1 MNPSRVS
8 AIVVTH
14 DNRGDIGACLRS
26 LEQSTVRPDEIIV
39 VDHASRD
46 GTPAH
51 VRREFPAAILLDYW
65 DNPGFGEGNNRAFR
79 IASGEFYFLLNPDA
93 TVAVDGIEQ
102 LLGAMREDSALG
114 AAAPK
119 IRLAAEPAVL
129 NSAGLAVNQ
138 IGYAWDRGFLEW
150 DAGQY
155 DRPEA
160 VLAASGCALLL
171 RASIVGALGGFDP
184 AFFLY
189 YEDLDLCLRC
199 WLSGHSVAYV
209 PAALAWHAMKVHG
222 RPLHYNEY
230 LDHRNRLRTLFKTRS
245 ASSLVR
251 CLPRLLAFEALSAL
265 DLARR
270 GQGRGLA
277 LRLRAWG
284 SAFLAL
290 ASTLRSRRAV
300 QRRRVVPDRMLA
312 HLFERGAGAPRIKA
326 ALPDYPVVYEGGLEP
341 MRLAPRL
348 TMGRDEVGKL
358 GLGWYG
364 LEMSEGVPYRW
375 CCGYGVLF
383 LSAPAPGWRGTLTM
397 TVRSLGPTEVEVRID
412 RTVAGRWAISPR
424 QWQEY
429 SIPVAAVR
437 DVLRIELLPIATTVP
452 AHAARDS
459 RDHRVLGVAVAS
471 VSLS

>member
-1 MNPSRVS
+1 MS

-14 DNRGDIGACLRS
+14 DSRGDIDACLRS
-26 LEQSTVRPDEIIV
+26 LEQSTVPPDEIIV

-46 GTPAH
+46 GTSAH

-79 IASGEFYFLLNPDA
+79 VASGEYCFLLNPDA

-102 LLGAMREDSALG
+102 LLGTMKEDSALG

-129 NSAGLAVNQ
+129 NSAGLAVNR

-160 VLAASGCALLL
+160 VLGGSGCALLL
-171 RASIVGALGGFDP
+171 RASVVRALGGFDP

-189 YEDLDLCLRC
+189 YEDLDLCLRS
-199 WLSGHSVAYV
+199 WLAGRPVAYA
-209 PAALAWHAMKVHG
+209 PSALAWHAMKVHG
-222 RPLHYNEY
+222 RPLVYDEY
-230 LDHRNRLRTLFKTRS
+230 LDHRNRLRTLVKTRS

-270 GQGRGLA
+270 RQGRGLA

-284 SAFLAL
+284 ATLLAL
-290 ASTLRSRRAV
+290 ASTLRGRRIV
-300 QRRRVVPDRMLA
+300 QRRRVIADHALA
-312 HLFERGAGAPRIKA
+312 GLFDRGAGAPRIKA
-326 ALPDYPVVYEGGLEP
+326 ALPDYPVVFEGGLDP
-341 MRLAPRL
+341 VRLAPSL

-364 LEMSEGVPYRW
+364 LEARDGVPYRW
-375 CCGYGVLF
+375 CCGYGILF
-383 LSAPAPGWRGTLTM
+383 LGAPARGWRGTLTV
-397 TVRSLGPTEVEVRID
+397 TGRSLGPTQVEVRID
-412 RTVAGRWAISPR
+412 RKAAGRWAVSPGP
-424 QWQEY
+424 WQDY
-429 SIPVAAVR
+429 SLPVGARR
-437 DVLRIELLPIATTVP
+437 DVVRIELLPFPSAVP
-452 AHAARDS
+452 AEEARGS
-459 RDHRVLGVAVAS
+459 RDHRVLGMAVARA
-471 VSLS
+471 SLS